1 MIINLQQHP
10 RRTSQEES
18 KPQKKS
24 TGAHHNDTRHEVIVR
39 ETLKTGKRQPTP
51 RHGSRE
57 TGGSKKLMRERDHD
71 NQLQL
76 ATSTRKSRDLFL
88 LLFSANI
95 AFQNKHTFNTSCENL
110 QQLQSCRT
118 SCILLLSDEFRGLT
132 IYTRPIK
139 TRRTKE
145 PRDCAAGRG
154 RAPAPTS
161 PRDRHQHDAPES
173 SMDSSIDSSVVHRF
187 IHRFIHPTGI

>member
-132 IYTRPIK
+132 THGRSKREERKSHAIAPPDAGEHQRQPAREIDTNTTRQNHRWIHPSIH
-139 TRRTKE
+139 
-145 PRDCAAGRG
+145 P
-154 RAPAPTS
+154 
-161 PRDRHQHDAPES
+161 S
-173 SMDSSIDSSVVHRF
+173 SIDSSIDSSIPQVSR
-187 IHRFIHPTGI
+187 